1 MPQLT
6 KSPHKKISKSENS
19 QYVDQY
25 FFLPIK
31 EYKKSKRIALAQ
43 VGDYIIITFAVKT
56 KQVKQAIQQ
65 WFATFSSPRI
75 PFSFL
80 KDPCFKIFYQQQQ
93 QNPKP
98 KHKPLHLKVTFF
110 LFLLTKEIYNCQS
123 ELLNPITK
131 LVLSYCIVKI
141 IAKYKE
147 THAALVSIKVI
158 LVDFLKY

>member
-19 QYVDQY
+19 QYVDQS

-43 VGDYIIITFAVKT
+43 VGDYIIITFAVKI

-80 KDPCFKIFYQQQQ
+80 KDPCFQIFYQQQQQ

-98 KHKPLHLKVTFF
+98 KPKPLHFKSNIF

-131 LVLSYCIVKI
+131 LVLP
-141 IAKYKE
+141 
-147 THAALVSIKVI
+147 
-158 LVDFLKY
+158 